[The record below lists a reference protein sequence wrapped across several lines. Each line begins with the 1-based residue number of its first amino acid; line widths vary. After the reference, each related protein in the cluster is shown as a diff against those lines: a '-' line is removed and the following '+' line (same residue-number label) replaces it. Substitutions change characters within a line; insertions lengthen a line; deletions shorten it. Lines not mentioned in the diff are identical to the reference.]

1 MDNKP
6 LVDLVN
12 INTDSNTNNGPNIS
26 SDFPNSN
33 KSNAVVNTALGNSKA
48 PKKKVKKHKFKY
60 TFNLSSTL
68 R

>member
-12 INTDSNTNNGPNIS
+12 INTDSSTNNVPNIS
-26 SDFPNSN
+26 SDFPSSNNSN
-33 KSNAVVNTALGNSKA
+33 ALVNTAPGNSKI

-60 TFNLSSTL
+60 TF